1 MSLQKSTEL
10 KEENITA
17 TKSKKK
23 ADSKANPKAK
33 ARKQDSSMLN
43 ADKVVRLSALAVTRV
58 QRLLPLL

>member
-23 ADSKANPKAK
+23 ADSKAILKLKPASKIA
-33 ARKQDSSMLN
+33 
-43 ADKVVRLSALAVTRV
+43 
-58 QRLLPLL
+58 PC